1 MGTLATMG
9 MEYSW
14 SDFWAIVV
22 VADGVGVTSSFVS
35 GVEEEEMV
43 WERFFLRSA
52 SKFSMKFAGKPK
64 PIYHYPIFIHNR
76 RKQAKLSY
84 YEQWLLHMHIIMN
97 MS

>member
-35 GVEEEEMV
+35 GVAEEEMV
-43 WERFFLRSA
+43 WDRFFLRSA
-52 SKFSMKFAGKPK
+52 SRFLVKFVGKSK
-64 PIYHYPIFIHNR
+64 PV
-76 RKQAKLSY
+76 
-84 YEQWLLHMHIIMN
+84 
-97 MS
+97 